1 MGIRITKTII
11 NELVK
16 IKGDRIWESYRQVDE
31 HNQQDNHIKRWI
43 QLILNQP
50 NQTPA
55 KNESSPRFASGVIEA
70 PGLQDSMINQSVIVA
85 PQSRLDDK

>member
-16 IKGDRIWESYRQVDE
+16 IKGDRIWESYKQVDE
-31 HNQQDNHIKRWI
+31 HKMQDNHIKRWV

-50 NQTPA
+50 HQTPA
-55 KNESSPRFASGVIEA
+55 KNELSPRFATNVIEA
-70 PGLQDSMINQSVIVA
+70 P
-85 PQSRLDDK
+85 